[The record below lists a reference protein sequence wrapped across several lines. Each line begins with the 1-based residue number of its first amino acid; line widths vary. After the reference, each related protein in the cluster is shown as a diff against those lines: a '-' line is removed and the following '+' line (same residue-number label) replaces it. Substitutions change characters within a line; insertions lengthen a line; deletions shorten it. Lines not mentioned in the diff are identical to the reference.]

1 MRHVGRGKYGLVPTM
16 SSKETYQE
24 TLILKDVCA
33 YADGK
38 NDLFRLS
45 ELIAK
50 PVKEIIP
57 VVQKL
62 YDAGL
67 PERVDR

>member
-1 MRHVGRGKYGLVPTM
+1 M

-45 ELIAK
+45 ELIAR

-67 PERVDR
+67 LERVDR